1 MKKKKKV
8 VKSDIKTEIL
18 FQSCLRNLATVPR
31 FNQNWTFKCLRTFGS
46 HSPSSLL
53 ISFCIFSFLLLLFL
67 LSHKQIYLILF
78 VGFMLGF
85 FVVVLRFLW
94 LIALETHGPTII
106 CSSQQYC
113 SVIFFILFLYTT
125 LLPTYNSSSSTAA
138 YFWFPSVFV
147 TADSSLSIMKDQN

>member
-1 MKKKKKV
+1 M
-8 VKSDIKTEIL
+8 KSDIKTEIL

-46 HSPSSLL
+46 LSPSSLL

-85 FVVVLRFLW
+85 VVVVLRFLW
-94 LIALETHGPTII
+94 LIALETHGPII

-113 SVIFFILFLYTT
+113 SFIIFYSFLIYYFIA
-125 LLPTYNSSSSTAA
+125 N
-138 YFWFPSVFV
+138 
-147 TADSSLSIMKDQN
+147 I

>member
-1 MKKKKKV
+1 MKKKIKI
-8 VKSDIKTEIL
+8 VKSDIKTEII

-46 HSPSSLL
+46 LSPSSLL

-85 FVVVLRFLW
+85 VVVVLRFLW

-113 SVIFFILFLYTT
+113 SVIIFYSFLIYYFIA
-125 LLPTYNSSSSTAA
+125 N
-138 YFWFPSVFV
+138 
-147 TADSSLSIMKDQN
+147 I